1 MSEKPSYEVL
11 AQRIVALEKEVAKH
25 KQLEVA
31 LQESEVRYRGI
42 FEYTKNGVAVY
53 KAVNNGKDFIFL
65 DFNQAGEK
73 IDNIKREK
81 LIGRSVLKIFR
92 GIKDLGLFEV
102 LQRVWRTGQPEHHPT
117 NIYRD
122 ERLIGW
128 RDNFVYKL
136 PSGEI
141 VAIYSDETE
150 RKQAENRLRESEA
163 RFRALTESAPSAIF
177 IVHAERFLYVNPAL
191 EAITGF
197 SKAEI
202 FQMRF
207 WDLIHPEMRELVRKR
222 GLARQRGEDVPARYE
237 VKILTK
243 DGKTKWMDVAIT
255 LIDYE
260 KKSATLG
267 TAYDTTERKQ
277 AQELLIERERQLE
290 HQSRNLAEVNTA
302 LKVLLKSMEDDSI
315 DLKEKMLTNVK
326 RLVLPYLEK
335 LKMGNLTPQKRVY
348 LENIENNLKNIIS
361 PFTQNL
367 SSKHYDLTPTEIQVA
382 ALIKEGKTT
391 KDIANM
397 LNKSPHAINFHRN
410 NIRKKIGLQNKK
422 TNLRSYLLSFE

>member
-1 MSEKPSYEVL
+1 MVKKPPYEEL
-11 AQRIVALEKEVAKH
+11 AQRIVALEKEIAKH
-25 KQLEVA
+25 KKLEEA
-31 LQESEVRYRGI
+31 LQESEARYRGI

-53 KAVNNGKDFIFL
+53 KAVNDGEDFIFL

-73 IDNIKREK
+73 IDNIKR
-81 LIGRSVLKIFR
+81 
-92 GIKDLGLFEV
+92 
-102 LQRVWRTGQPEHHPT
+102 
-117 NIYRD
+117 IYRD
-122 ERLIGW
+122 ERLVGW

-177 IVHAERFLYVNPAL
+177 IVHVERFLYVNPAF
-191 EAITGF
+191 EAIAGF
-197 SKAEI
+197 SKTEI
-202 FQMRF
+202 FQMRS
-207 WDLIHPEMRELVRKR
+207 WELIHPEMRELVRKR

-243 DGKTKWMDVAIT
+243 EGKTKWMDVAIT
-255 LIDYE
+255 LIDFE
-260 KKSATLG
+260 NKSATLG

-302 LKVLLKSMEDDSI
+302 LKVLLKSMEDDRI
-315 DLKEKMLTNVK
+315 DLKEKMLSNVK
-326 RLVLPYLEK
+326 RLVLPDLEK
-335 LKMGNLTPQKRVY
+335 LKVGNLSPQKRAY
-348 LENIENNLKNIIS
+348 LKNIESNLKNIIS
-361 PFTQNL
+361 PFTQNI
-367 SSKHYDLTPTEIQVA
+367 SSMHYDLTPSEIQIA

>member
-1 MSEKPSYEVL
+1 MIKKPPYEEL
-11 AQRIVALEKEVAKH
+11 AQRIAALEMEVAKH
-25 KQLEVA
+25 KQLEEA
-31 LQESEVRYRGI
+31 LQENEVRYRGI

-53 KAVNNGKDFIFL
+53 EAVNDGEDFIFL

-81 LIGRSVLKIFR
+81 LIGRSVLEIFR
-92 GIKDLGLFEV
+92 GIRDLGLFEV
-102 LQRVWRTGQPEHHPT
+102 FQRVWRTGQPEHHPT

-122 ERLIGW
+122 ERLVGW

-150 RKQAENRLRESEA
+150 RKQAQNRLRESEA

-177 IVHAERFLYVNPAL
+177 IFHAERFLYVNPAF
-191 EAITGF
+191 EAIAGF

-202 FQMRF
+202 LQMRF
-207 WDLIHPEMRELVRKR
+207 WDLIHPDMRELVRKR

-243 DGKTKWMDVAIT
+243 DGKTKWMDVAVT
-255 LIDYE
+255 LIDY
-260 KKSATLG
+260 KNKSATLG
-267 TAYDTTERKQ
+267 MAYDNTERKQ
-277 AQELLIERERQLE
+277 AQDLLIERERQLE

-302 LKVLLKSMEDDSI
+302 LKVLLKSMEDDRI
-315 DLKEKMLTNVK
+315 DFKEKMLSNVK

-335 LKMGNLTPQKRVY
+335 LKTGNLTPQKRVY
-348 LENIENNLKNIIS
+348 LETIENNLKNIIS

-391 KDIANM
+391 KDVANM

-410 NIRKKIGLQNKK
+410 NIRRKIGLQNKK

>member
-1 MSEKPSYEVL
+1 MVKKPPYEEL
-11 AQRIVALEKEVAKH
+11 AQRIVALEKEIAKH
-25 KQLEVA
+25 KKLEEA
-31 LQESEVRYRGI
+31 LQESEARYRGI

-53 KAVNNGKDFIFL
+53 KAVNDGEDFIFL

-102 LQRVWRTGQPEHHPT
+102 LQRVWRTGRPEHHPI

-122 ERLIGW
+122 ERLVGW

-150 RKQAENRLRESEA
+150 RKQAEYRLRESEA

-177 IVHAERFLYVNPAL
+177 IVHVERFLYVNPAF
-191 EAITGF
+191 EAIAGF
-197 SKAEI
+197 SKTEI
-202 FQMRF
+202 FQMRS
-207 WDLIHPEMRELVRKR
+207 WELIHPEMRELVRKR

-243 DGKTKWMDVAIT
+243 EGKTKWMDVAIT
-255 LIDYE
+255 LIDFE
-260 KKSATLG
+260 NKSATLG

-302 LKVLLKSMEDDSI
+302 LKVLLKSMEDDRI
-315 DLKEKMLTNVK
+315 DLKEKMLSNVK
-326 RLVLPYLEK
+326 RLVLPDLEK
-335 LKMGNLTPQKRVY
+335 LKVGNLSPQKRAY
-348 LENIENNLKNIIS
+348 LKNIESNLKNIIS
-361 PFTQNL
+361 PFTQNI
-367 SSKHYDLTPTEIQVA
+367 SSMHYDLTPSEIQIA